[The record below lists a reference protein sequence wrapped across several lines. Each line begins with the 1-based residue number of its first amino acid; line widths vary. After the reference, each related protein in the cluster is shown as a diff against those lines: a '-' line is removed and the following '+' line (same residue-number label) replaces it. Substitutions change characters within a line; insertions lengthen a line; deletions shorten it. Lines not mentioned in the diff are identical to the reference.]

1 MDMKA
6 PKALGSSEDLGH
18 GGGELDPGVPFQFEL
33 PASRLGE
40 FVILGAAIV
49 FRSTPLRFDPAA
61 ALESME
67 CRVEGALLDV
77 EDIAGDLLDALGD
90 GPAVQRLKDE
100 SLKDEKVESALRQI
114 DATLFGHARI
124 PLLLLQ
130 GG

>member
-67 CRVEGALLDV
+67 CRVEGALRNLQRCPRHLV
-77 EDIAGDLLDALGD
+77 QTLGD
-90 GPAVQRLKDE
+90 RPSMHRLERERLEDE
-100 SLKDEKVESALRQI
+100 EIQCSLRKVELVV
-114 DATLFGHARI
+114 TH
-124 PLLLLQ
+124 
-130 GG
+130 GGSLCASTRT